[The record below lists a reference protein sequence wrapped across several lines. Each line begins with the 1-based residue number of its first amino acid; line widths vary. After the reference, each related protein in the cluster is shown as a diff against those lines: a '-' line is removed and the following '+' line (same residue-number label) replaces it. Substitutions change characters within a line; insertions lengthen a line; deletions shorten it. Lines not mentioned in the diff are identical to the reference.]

1 MLPLIHAAGLQFL
14 SWSLGLVATL
24 ALLDSKNGLV
34 RDHPPRAWRVAGR
47 LPGPLA
53 ALSLAAVVLG
63 GAPRWVSLGLVLP
76 YALMALGASWAWHR
90 GAAADVRRQQE
101 REAAILG
108 LLAVLFASLAQT
120 DADGLPALSLAA
132 SLGGAALVGGLAIL
146 ALSGAL
152 GGRWDEVE
160 VHPNCDGIPVRV
172 VFTGLGLT
180 LLAASDVGRA
190 VFAGGIAVPEPLLL
204 WLGCSLL
211 VPGLLVAAGCRLGAW
226 NRPLLWS
233 SACCAAA
240 LGQMALQT
248 VLVA

>member
-1 MLPLIHAAGLQFL
+1 MSHLFYATGLQLL
-14 SWSLGLVATL
+14 SWSLGLAVTL
-24 ALLDSKNGLV
+24 ALLDSKSGLV
-34 RDHPPRAWRVAGR
+34 RDHPPLAWRVGGM
-47 LPGPLA
+47 LLGPLA
-53 ALSLAAVVLG
+53 ALSFAAVVLG
-63 GAPRWVSLGLVLP
+63 HAPRWVSLGLVLP
-76 YALMALGASWAWHR
+76 YALMALGASWVWYR
-90 GAAADVRRQQE
+90 GAGAALRRQRE

-108 LLAVLFASLAQT
+108 LIAVLFGSLVHT
-120 DADGLPALSLAA
+120 GGDALPVLSLAA
-132 SLGGAALVGGLAIL
+132 SLGSAALVGGLAIL